1 MSERHKTP
9 AIEAHGRPGQPLG
22 MPPAQFLRRYWQKHP
37 LLVRGAFPGFEPPLS
52 GDDLAGL
59 ACEEIALSRLVQHDR
74 ARDAWQTRTG
84 PFTEADFAGLPARD
98 WTLLV
103 QDCDKLIGEVEELLR
118 PFTFLPDWRID
129 DVMVSYAAP
138 GGSVGAH
145 VDQYDVF
152 LLQGHGRRRWRIS
165 TDPAAPLAFREDVEL
180 KLLARFDP
188 THDWVLEPGDLL
200 YLPPR
205 VPHFGEAVGECT
217 TWSIGLRAPAV
228 GEILVDFAEQ
238 LAERLG
244 EDRRYA
250 DPDLTPAVEAAEIDA
265 AAIARV
271 RTLLREAATLDDG
284 AIAALFAR
292 FITRYR
298 SAQQPAP
305 PPRAIDAGALLAAL
319 DRGKALYRSP
329 WSRYA
334 WQREARGARL
344 WFAGDGHLGTLRIA
358 RKLQDHRRLDAA
370 TLGKV
375 SPSEAS
381 LLATLHNAGHLVI
394 DDA

>member
-1 MSERHKTP
+1 MSERRDTP
-9 AIEAHGRPGQPLG
+9 PIEAHGQAGQPLG
-22 MPPAQFLRRYWQKHP
+22 MPPAQFLAHYWQKHP

-59 ACEEIALSRLVQHDR
+59 ACEDIALSRLIVHDR
-74 ARDAWQTRTG
+74 AIDAWQVRSG
-84 PFTEADFAGLPARD
+84 PFVEADFASLPPTD

-118 PFTFLPDWRID
+118 PFSFLPDWRID

-152 LLQGHGRRRWRIS
+152 LLQGHGHRRWRID
-165 TDPAAPLAFREDVEL
+165 TDPAAPLGFRENVEL
-180 KLLARFDP
+180 KLLAAFNAS
-188 THDWVLEPGDLL
+188 HDWMLAPGDLL

-205 VPHFGEAVGECT
+205 VPHFGEAVDECT
-217 TWSIGLRAPAV
+217 TWSIGLRAPAL

-244 EDRRYA
+244 EDRRYT
-250 DPDLTPAVEAAEIDA
+250 DPDLVPAAEPAEIDA
-265 AAIARV
+265 DAIARV
-271 RTLLREAATLDDG
+271 RTLLRDAATLDD
-284 AIAALFAR
+284 AAVAALFAR

-298 SAQQPAP
+298 SAQLPAP
-305 PPRAIDAGALLAAL
+305 PPRTVDAAALLAAL
-319 DRGKALYRSP
+319 ARGKALYRSP

-344 WFAGDGHLGTLRIA
+344 WFAGDGHAGTLRIA

-370 TLGKV
+370 ILGKV
-375 SPSEAS
+375 SPAEAS